1 MSNEEF
7 IQSLVSR
14 LNVQLDLPFVGEAF
28 EAQMLDWV
36 VRKIVPMIPDSI
48 REFVLTAADGI
59 DEQELDRLED
69 VLVSV
74 LNHHIDIPWVPEQLE
89 PGLFRPVVQAVLSY
103 AQLGLSL
110 DTDTAV

>member
-28 EAQMLDWV
+28 EGQMLDWV

-69 VLVSV
+69 VLVNV

-89 PGLFRPVVQAVLSY
+89 PGLFRPVVQAILDY
-103 AQLGLSL
+103 AKLGLSL